1 MHDAIAE
8 AAVVVGESSTMASE
22 AAVLGVPSV
31 FIHPIIERGY
41 TQEQADRWRI
51 VHWYI
56 ADQYEEAIACA
67 EMLMAQARSLWPD
80 CPVLAVLPDRS
91 MRSAAIFGMGQWTP
105 DHLLTGPVD
114 GEGIVVGLRDLGRT
128 AQGRRT
134 READEGDRRQA
145 SDIPGDVIL
154 RCRQAL
160 QARWSVK
167 PA

>member
-1 MHDAIAE
+1 MNGVGMKSVLIVGRQSIGGEWARALRDAGHIVELCRDMRAFQ
-8 AAVVVGESSTMASE
+8 ARLRGGPVD
-22 AAVLGVPSV
+22 VLIVE
-31 FIHPIIERGY
+31 ITR
-41 TQEQADRWRI
+41 ADR
-51 VHWYI
+51 
-56 ADQYEEAIACA
+56 DEA
-67 EMLMAQARSLWPD
+67 MLMAQARSLWPD
-80 CPVLAVLPDRS
+80 CRVLAVSPDRS
-91 MRSAAIFGMGQWTP
+91 MRSAANFGMGQWTS
-105 DHLLTGPVD
+105 DHLIAGPVD

-128 AQGRRT
+128 AQGRQT